1 MMPSVSKK
9 PSASAPR
16 SAGVAISTAWA
27 MPLMTR
33 ATGTS
38 VASTRVCGAAPW
50 LAVPEGT
57 AARVVAAVVVLGSGG
72 KGGREGKGASNMG
85 QMIGTSAGA
94 WAGAA

>member
-38 VASTRVCGAAPW
+38 VASTKVCGAAPW
-50 LAVPEGT
+50 LAWN
-57 AARVVAAVVVLGSGG
+57 RVVAAVVVLGSGG